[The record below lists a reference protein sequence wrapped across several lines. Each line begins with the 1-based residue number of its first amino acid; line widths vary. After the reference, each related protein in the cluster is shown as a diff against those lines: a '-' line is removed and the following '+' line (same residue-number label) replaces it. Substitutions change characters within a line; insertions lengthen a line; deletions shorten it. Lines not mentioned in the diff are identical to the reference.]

1 MNTHALDE
9 HLKEMVLALHAAVN
23 RAMPHVNDDPAL
35 VDQALR
41 DCQEILEV
49 VLEGNVTE
57 WLGDPAGGGCRG
69 GAAVAPPDVEE

>member
-49 VLEGNVTE
+49 VLEGNVAE
-57 WLGDPAGGGCRG
+57 WLGDPDGSPA
-69 GAAVAPPDVEE
+69 